1 MELEINR
8 SAIVDTGF
16 LDLLIFRQRPSE
28 LKGRLKSQA
37 TAQSRITVLELIQPR
52 KQNSL
57 VASNHFSEVC
67 EEGEIWD
74 QRSFI
79 LQEFKIDYFLTRSK
93 LITKR
98 RKGSLFNLL
107 MIWQVMSTSN
117 SFVSDL
123 QIADGFLY
131 GFFIFFLD
139 ELILQAQTWVVKSI
153 LYSID

>member
-28 LKGRLKSQA
+28 LTGQLKSQA

-57 VASNHFSEVC
+57 VASIHFSEVC
-67 EEGEIWD
+67 EEGENLN

-79 LQEFKIDYFLTRSK
+79 LQEFKID
-93 LITKR
+93 
-98 RKGSLFNLL
+98 
-107 MIWQVMSTSN
+107 
-117 SFVSDL
+117 D
-123 QIADGFLY
+123 
-131 GFFIFFLD
+131 FLD
-139 ELILQAQTWVVKSI
+139 TIKAYYEKEKRLTVQFTDDLTGNVNFEFIRLRPSI
-153 LYSID
+153 C